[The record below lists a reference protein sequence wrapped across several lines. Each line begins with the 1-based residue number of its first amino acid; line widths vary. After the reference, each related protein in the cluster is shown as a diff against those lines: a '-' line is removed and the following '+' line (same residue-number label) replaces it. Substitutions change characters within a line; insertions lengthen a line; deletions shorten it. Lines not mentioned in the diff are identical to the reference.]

1 MIHKSYLIEQNFDNL
16 KNKIVLFYGEN
27 LGLIDEFKDRILKK
41 NKNVLRFSQ
50 DEIIK
55 NNNIIFEEINNI
67 SLFDDQKIIFIINVN
82 DKFLNVLK
90 EFQLNQNGNLIY
102 LFGEILEKKSKIRSH
117 FEGAKDL
124 DVVPCYKD
132 NEITIKKIISAK
144 LKDYSGLTPQ
154 IINKIIENGN
164 LERSKI
170 NSEIDKIKT
179 LFIDKKIDVNLLDKL
194 LNLETDNEF
203 ENVKDSAIN
212 GNNSKTNKLLSTTV
226 FESEKIPLYLNILN
240 QRLNKLKEVTT
251 MAKNGGLSQAIDKIK
266 PPIFWKDKKNFTD
279 QAHLWNSDK
288 LKTAIAKT
296 YDAEIFIKSN
306 SEINKNLLIKKLLLD
321 ICLLANA

>member
-27 LGLIDEFKDRILKK
+27 LGLIDDFKDEIVKR

-55 NNNIIFEEINNI
+55 NNDIIFNEINNV

-82 DKFLNVLK
+82 DKFLNVVK
-90 EFQLNQNGNLIY
+90 EFQFNRNGNLIY
-102 LFGEILEKKSKIRSH
+102 LFSEILEKKSKLRNH
-117 FEGAKDL
+117 FEIAKDL
-124 DVVPCYKD
+124 DIVPCYKD
-132 NEITIKKIISAK
+132 NEITIKKIISDK

-170 NSEIDKIKT
+170 NNELDKIKT
-179 LFIDKKIDVNLLDKL
+179 LFINKKIDVDLLDQL
-194 LNLETDNEF
+194 LNLEADNEF
-203 ENVKDSAIN
+203 ENVKDSAIS
-212 GNNSKTNKLLSTTV
+212 GNKSKTNKLLSTTV
-226 FESEKIPLYLNILN
+226 FETEKMPLYLTILN
-240 QRLNKLKEVTT
+240 QRLNKLKEVTEK
-251 MAKNGGLSQAIDKIK
+251 AKIGGLSNAIEKIR
-266 PPIFWKDKKNFTD
+266 PPIFWKDKKSFTD
-279 QAHLWNSDK
+279 QAHLWSFDRLN
-288 LKTAIAKT
+288 TAISKT
-296 YDAEIFIKSN
+296 YNAEINIKSN
-306 SEINKNLLIKKLLLD
+306 TEINKNLLIKKLLLD